1 MCIFRAVI
9 LTPLFSTALAEL
21 IARNNLTQV
30 SAAKVAQLSRNIIC
44 RLVRGEQWPNHEHIA
59 AVVRIAK
66 TDADRTQLI
75 EALQSD
81 VAAAAG
87 VDRFQVAESD
97 GMVLLRVPSAEAD
110 LIERVLM
117 LARVSPSG
125 KLAVSAVVDSMTPE
139 VLRNEAVNFDAARL
153 GSQPSPRSRKN
164 TGAPT
169 ARPSLPPKP
178 KAS

>member
-9 LTPLFSTALAEL
+9 LTPLFSAALAEL

-30 SAAKVAQLSRNIIC
+30 SAAQVAQLSRNIIC

-59 AVVRIAK
+59 AVVRLAK
-66 TDADRTQLI
+66 QEEDRRQLI

-81 VAAAAG
+81 VAAAGG
-87 VDRFQVAESD
+87 VDRFQVAES
-97 GMVLLRVPSAEAD
+97 GGVVLLRVPSDEAE
-110 LIERVLM
+110 LIERVLL

-125 KLAVSAVVDSMTPE
+125 KLAVSAVVDSMIPA
-139 VLRNEAVNFDAARL
+139 VLRNEAGNYDSARL
-153 GSQPSPRSRKN
+153 GRQPSTRPRKN
-164 TGAPT
+164 AGAPT
-169 ARPSLPPKP
+169 ARLSLPPKP